1 MLARDMI
8 SCRYVRVH
16 RGDARVVL
24 VDDVVWLV
32 WHVGRAL
39 NHVHVGVLAMKLVD
53 FGRDTLSLSNLVV
66 HTVRCHLLAKV
77 AKRGRSVHG
86 MTVSHSWVD
95 DGAWH

>member
-1 MLARDMI
+1 MLARHMI
-8 SCRYVRVH
+8 SCWYVRVH
-16 RGDARVVL
+16 RGDTRVVL

-32 WHVGRAL
+32 WDVCRAL
-39 NHVHVGVLAMKLVD
+39 NHVHVGVLAVKLVN

-66 HTVRCHLLAKV
+66 HTVRCHLLSKV

-86 MTVSHSWVD
+86 MTVSHSGMD